1 MSVNQPSSS
10 SAQSFKGIALFTP
23 GGDLIY
29 CIDPN
34 KQEHWHL
41 NLCLG
46 LQEILGLPEPPHFL
60 VPGYT
65 ATVDRWLEP
74 HTQQL
79 ETSAEL
85 YRPVWQ
91 HQALLNAVFGTDDL
105 VWQIAP
111 WQEGSCDPVV
121 LETYRNRFPQ
131 LWEEHD
137 WIVRLDRL
145 KKLPAFY
152 SAGRSRSQTT
162 EEQLTDHHPPPPDGE
177 ETSPSVQTQRA
188 QGYVLRLFVSE
199 NSEVTE
205 QTLKSLHQLLEN
217 TLRYPYTL
225 KVINV
230 FKHPEQAEINQISA
244 TPTLLR
250 VWPTPARR
258 IVGNLN
264 DVQQVLRIL
273 AAPEA

>member
-1 MSVNQPSSS
+1 M
-10 SAQSFKGIALFTP
+10 
-23 GGDLIY
+23 
-29 CIDPN
+29 
-34 KQEHWHL
+34 
-41 NLCLG
+41 G
-46 LQEILGLPEPPHFL
+46 LQEMLRLPEPPHFL

-74 HTQQL
+74 HTQQI

-121 LETYRNRFPQ
+121 LETHRDRFPQ

-137 WIVRLDRL
+137 SIVRLDRL
-145 KKLPAFY
+145 KKLPAFDA
-152 SAGRSRSQTT
+152 AGRARSQTT
-162 EEQLTDHHPPPPDGE
+162 EEQLTDRRPAPPDWE
-177 ETSPSVQTQRA
+177 ETSPDVQTQRA

-217 TLRYPYTL
+217 TIRHPYTL

-273 AAPEA
+273 AAPDA

>member
-1 MSVNQPSSS
+1 VNQPSFP
-10 SAQSFKGIALFTP
+10 QTFKGIAIFTP
-23 GGDLIY
+23 GGDSIY

-34 KQEHWHL
+34 KQDRWHL
-41 NLCLG
+41 HLCTG

-65 ATVDRWLEP
+65 ATIDRWLEP
-74 HTQQL
+74 QTQQVK
-79 ETSAEL
+79 TSAEL
-85 YRPVWQ
+85 YRPVRQ
-91 HQALLNAVFGTDDL
+91 HQALLNAMFGTDDL
-105 VWQIAP
+105 DWQVAP

-121 LETYRNRFPQ
+121 LETYRDRFPQ

-137 WIVRLDRL
+137 LIVRFDRSKEL
-145 KKLPAFY
+145 SALYP
-152 SAGRSRSQTT
+152 AGRSIFQAT
-162 EEQLTDHHPPPPDGE
+162 EERLTNRPSPPDQSHACE
-177 ETSPSVQTQRA
+177 ETSRDVRAQRA

-258 IVGNLN
+258 IVGNLS